1 MFCSLIFA
9 GGNVLYALLGT
20 FPRTDYRLRVWL
32 MLAARF
38 LVGSGTGQERRNKNI
53 SEQLKI
59 FHTSRKYNF
68 KGTYLTS

>member
-53 SEQLKI
+53 L
-59 FHTSRKYNF
+59 
-68 KGTYLTS
+68 